1 LIEDRSPRAGDRNPA
16 HLHGDTPMTAQSTK
30 TRKKRTNNV
39 RPDDTPPTS
48 QASLADIALSLR
60 ELVDAI
66 RALEH
71 AVVNLRDE

>member
-1 LIEDRSPRAGDRNPA
+1 
-16 HLHGDTPMTAQSTK
+16 MTAQSTK
-30 TRKKRTNNV
+30 TRKKRTNNG
-39 RPDDTPPTS
+39 RPDDSPPTS

>member
-1 LIEDRSPRAGDRNPA
+1 M
-16 HLHGDTPMTAQSTK
+16 GDTPMTAQSTK

-60 ELVDAI
+60 ELVDAVQ
-66 RALEH
+66 ALEH
-71 AVVNLRDE
+71 AVVNLMDQ